1 MRYTFLIL
9 LLLISI
15 ASYSQKGSVIEE
27 LKFKNG
33 NTKQITIN
41 RGTDTFEV
49 KKYYKSGKLN
59 DSLRFTIVEGKQ
71 KLIGTEKIYYQ
82 SGKIASIITYGKNDD
97 ETITLNYKEDG
108 RIASHI
114 IKPTGVS
121 RYYNNKGEVIIQYDE
136 NKFDKIVSVPKRY
149 KEGEHLKNT
158 SFPKRITS
166 QKAILSKENETVK
179 VYSGALVTL
188 ILKGDTTPFNHCY
201 IEGFS
206 KDSIYYS
213 KFNYTIYDDSLNK
226 FETLTYKKTFA
237 VSLNKINTIIY
248 SPTYTKNGALK
259 AYSTY
264 IIGTS
269 LKVLPFLFGVLFLNN
284 IKTLAPYYGGSFILG
299 FILTKRSKTLYQS
312 AVPKKY
318 NLIDWKLT
326 PVIK

>member
-1 MRYTFLIL
+1 MKYTFVIFIQ
-9 LLLISI
+9 LISI
-15 ASYSQKGSVIEE
+15 FCFAQKGTIVEE
-27 LKFKNG
+27 LKYKTG
-33 NTKQITIN
+33 TTKQITIN

-59 DSLRFTIVEGKQ
+59 DSLRFTIVEEKQ

-97 ETITLNYKEDG
+97 ETITLNYKESG
-108 RIASHI
+108 RLASHI

-121 RYYNNKGEVIIQYDE
+121 RYYNNNAEVIIQYDE

-166 QKAILSKENETVK
+166 KKAILSKDNEIIK
-179 VYSGALVTL
+179 VQSGALLTL
-188 ILKGDTTPFNHCY
+188 VLKGDTTPVNHCF

-213 KFNYTIYDDSLNK
+213 KFNYTIYDDSIKK

-237 VSLNKINTIIY
+237 ISLNKINTIIY
-248 SPTYTKNGALK
+248 SPTYSKNGALK
-259 AYSTY
+259 AYSNY
-264 IIGTS
+264 IVGTS
-269 LKVLPFLFGVLFLNN
+269 LKVMPFLFGILFLNN
-284 IKTLAPYYGGSFILG
+284 IQTLAPYYGGSFILG

-318 NLIDWKLT
+318 NLKDWKLT